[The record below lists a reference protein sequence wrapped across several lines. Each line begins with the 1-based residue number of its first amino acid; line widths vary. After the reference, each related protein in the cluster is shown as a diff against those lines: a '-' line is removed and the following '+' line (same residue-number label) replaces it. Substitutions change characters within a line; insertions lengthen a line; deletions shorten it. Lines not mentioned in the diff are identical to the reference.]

1 MRHLE
6 CLTTVCAPAIL
17 SLCLSLS
24 LGVAF
29 QGAAHAN
36 GSQAAAPKGNAVQTA
51 IAQLEDKLYEH
62 KYPNESDDARLTRIE
77 KFVFGAAQTG
87 TTSERVQRL
96 QTSFASQADAIDKP
110 PTAATPAKSAP
121 AAAASDAVT
130 SSPTFDSANYPR
142 VTELEKDMLNVTYVH
157 EPLPQ
162 RLSRLESKAFG
173 KPSKSDD
180 MCARVD
186 DLDEYAETHNIFKNH
201 KDPLNSS
208 TVASASRPG
217 VFSNSFLGGH
227 GFPSPPPESFDDD
240 ADDAPKAP
248 VNPFING
255 VTGTDQRLS
264 AIEEFVY
271 GHNYA
276 TRPVQDRLE
285 RLEKRLVPYMHN
297 LAQKDV
303 TNRVNN
309 LWNILNVANTFNSA
323 PTAAHP
329 ANAPVVAAAPP
340 AAAAPPRT
348 SAPSTASASS
358 STSARTST
366 ASPLTATS
374 NPHAISAPSQS
385 TLTQATTAHH
395 SWLHQLG
402 KSLGSANTSNNGAS
416 NVPGVYPPDMGPK
429 PGHLWMP

>member
-1 MRHLE
+1 MRYLE
-6 CLTTVCAPAIL
+6 CLTTICSPTVL
-17 SLCLSLS
+17 SVSLTIGLVATS
-24 LGVAF
+24 LT
-29 QGAAHAN
+29 AAHAA
-36 GSQAAAPKGNAVQTA
+36 GSPAAAPKGNAVQTA

-62 KYPNESDDARLTRIE
+62 KYPAETDDARLTRIE

-87 TTSERVQRL
+87 TTAERLQRL
-96 QTSFASQADAIDKP
+96 QASISSQADAIDKP
-110 PTAATPAKSAP
+110 PPPVSQAP
-121 AAAASDAVT
+121 AAPVSTATDAVT

-142 VTELEKDMLNVTYVH
+142 VTELEQDLLNVTYVH

-162 RLSRLESKAFG
+162 RLSRLEKKAFG
-173 KPSKSDD
+173 KPSTSND

-208 TVASASRPG
+208 TIASASRPG
-217 VFSNSFLGGH
+217 VFSNSMLSGR
-227 GFPSPPPESFDDD
+227 GFPSSSNSSDNDSDDD
-240 ADDAPKAP
+240 APPKAP
-248 VNPFING
+248 VNPFVAG

-276 TRPVQDRLE
+276 TRSAQDRLE
-285 RLEKRLVPYMHN
+285 RLEKRLVPYQHN

-303 TNRVNN
+303 TSRVNN

-329 ANAPVVAAAPP
+329 ANAPVVASAPP
-340 AAAAPPRT
+340 AIQT
-348 SAPSTASASS
+348 
-358 STSARTST
+358 
-366 ASPLTATS
+366 
-374 NPHAISAPSQS
+374 PHTISAPSQS
-385 TLTQATTAHH
+385 TLTQATAAHH

-402 KSLGSANTSNNGAS
+402 KSLGSANVS
-416 NVPGVYPPDMGPK
+416 NVPRMFLAFILLIWDRNQVISGCPK
-429 PGHLWMP
+429 FLTTL

>member
-1 MRHLE
+1 MRYPE
-6 CLTTVCAPAIL
+6 CLTTVCAKTVL
-17 SLCLSLS
+17 SVCVTVSL
-24 LGVAF
+24 VATSHT
-29 QGAAHAN
+29 AAYATA
-36 GSQAAAPKGNAVQTA
+36 SQTASPKGNAVQTA

-62 KYPNESDDARLTRIE
+62 KYPNETDDARLTRIE

-87 TTSERVQRL
+87 TTAERLQRL
-96 QTSFASQADAIDKP
+96 QTSIASQTNAIDKP
-110 PTAATPAKSAP
+110 PSAVNQGVSAANQSAP
-121 AAAASDAVT
+121 AAPASSATDAVT
-130 SSPTFDSANYPR
+130 ASPTFDSANYPR

-173 KPSKSDD
+173 KPSKSNDL
-180 MCARVD
+180 CARVD

-208 TVASASRPG
+208 TVASASRPA
-217 VFSNSFLGGH
+217 VFSNSFLGGR
-227 GFPSPPPESFDDD
+227 GFPSPPPDSSDDD
-240 ADDAPKAP
+240 GDDPPKAP

-276 TRPVQDRLE
+276 TRPAQDRLD
-285 RLEKRLVPYMHN
+285 RLEKRIVPYQHN

-303 TNRVNN
+303 TFRVNN
-309 LWNILNVANTFNSA
+309 LWNILSVANTFNSA

-329 ANAPVVAAAPP
+329 ANVPVVATAPP
-340 AAAAPPRT
+340 A
-348 SAPSTASASS
+348 TATHA
-358 STSARTST
+358 
-366 ASPLTATS
+366 PLT
-374 NPHAISAPSQS
+374 ISTPSQS
-385 TLTQATTAHH
+385 TLNQATNAHH

-402 KSLGSANTSNNGAS
+402 KSLGSTNASSGAS